1 MKTAKETMSG
11 KLIRVLIVEYDRVS
25 ARAGRT
31 MLERLGCR
39 ATVVQNG
46 AEAIECLGQATFDLI
61 LMDWQMPVM
70 NGFETTARIRALP
83 EAAGIP
89 IVGISENMV
98 RTECLA
104 IGMNDLMPKPF
115 LMEKLR
121 QILSKWTGWSQAG
134 SEPAG

>member
-1 MKTAKETMSG
+1 MSSER
-11 KLIRVLIVEYDRVS
+11 IHVLIVEYDEVS
-25 ARAGRT
+25 ARAART
-31 MLERLGCR
+31 MLQRLGCR
-39 ATVVQNG
+39 ATVARNG
-46 AEAIECLGQATFDLI
+46 AEAIEGLRQAKFDLI

-70 NGFETTARIRALP
+70 NGFEATARIRALP

-89 IVGISENMV
+89 IVGTSENMV
-98 RTECLA
+98 RAECLA

-121 QILSKWTGWSQAG
+121 QILSKWTGWSEAG